1 MSKRK
6 VEKEK
11 SPEDSSEESDS
22 KESKEVEDEKEDEK
36 EKKESKESSES
47 SSSSEKPAPKKE
59 VKKPAPKKRAPAKK
73 KRPAKKKVKKD
84 PNAPKKATT
93 AYQYFQSEI
102 RPKFKEKYE
111 GISFG
116 EMSQKISA
124 EWKRLSD
131 EEKKPYVEK
140 HLEDKKR
147 YEKEMKNYT
156 APKKASD
163 SDSESSSEEESSDDK
178 KKKKRKA
185 PVKKPRDPD
194 APKNKTNAFMFFQKE
209 QREKIKKENPNL
221 KGVPDLAKKMGE
233 IWRGMSEKEKQPYT
247 DLAEKDK
254 ERYDREMEVYKKKQ
268 EDKDKKKK

>member
-131 EEKKPYVEK
+131 EEKKPYAEK

-156 APKKASD
+156 APKKS
-163 SDSESSSEEESSDDK
+163 
-178 KKKKRKA
+178 
-185 PVKKPRDPD
+185 
-194 APKNKTNAFMFFQKE
+194 
-209 QREKIKKENPNL
+209 L
-221 KGVPDLAKKMGE
+221 
-233 IWRGMSEKEKQPYT
+233 
-247 DLAEKDK
+247 
-254 ERYDREMEVYKKKQ
+254 
-268 EDKDKKKK
+268 